1 MEINLEQLKKNFLTI
16 KDIRGK
22 VIDVFNI
29 LETHLVK
36 LKKTY
41 SEFVENNRQNLFV
54 FGLDSFQFQSK
65 LIDIE
70 YDDMKRLFLAINN
83 RMYCEYYKLYKIISE
98 YVKEN
103 IPVKKTLE
111 LIKLTNNFP
120 VYKDLEPYKQ
130 YKFELIQGLHENIV
144 LLLYEINEFIINKEN
159 ELGIHKKKQD
169 IGLNINNFVTTFNY
183 NILMIKEKGML
194 FISYIEF
201 FHNLHT
207 KYLQRFAMKM
217 NLMYNQVTH
226 DIRFEDGPNTSETK
240 KKELIHSFESD
251 NIDRSLIKEIRRSFN
266 DSESNSSESPEKFDN
281 TKYELSIEKNTN
293 NLYINAVE
301 QNAPITELENSKCLI
316 INQRSASNDEKSESP
331 RIFNTNNEKYKNMFK
346 NNVKKMISGMNIFK
360 KKQNEDTISN
370 VSSESALNENNI
382 KSPES
387 SMIIKTNSEDENE
400 KQDNNNNNVNNDSI
414 IHKSRSAE
422 EIFKEISKQCNELTV
437 SFLYP
442 QQYND
447 IDVLGIDNSIDK
459 NIVESVLDTINVLE
473 DPIVEMPELLIVEDQ
488 MKNDVD
494 IENKDDT
501 MSVITMDYI
510 AENKE
515 AIQEEK
521 MEEIMDVLEYKEDKE
536 NKIIEDASEKENI
549 IENEDAIEKEEVTI
563 KILDVIEENNDENPK
578 KKKRTYKPRKKS

>member
-1 MEINLEQLKKNFLTI
+1 
-16 KDIRGK
+16 
-22 VIDVFNI
+22 
-29 LETHLVK
+29 
-36 LKKTY
+36 
-41 SEFVENNRQNLFV
+41 
-54 FGLDSFQFQSK
+54 
-65 LIDIE
+65 
-70 YDDMKRLFLAINN
+70 
-83 RMYCEYYKLYKIISE
+83 
-98 YVKEN
+98 
-103 IPVKKTLE
+103 
-111 LIKLTNNFP
+111 
-120 VYKDLEPYKQ
+120 
-130 YKFELIQGLHENIV
+130 
-144 LLLYEINEFIINKEN
+144 
-159 ELGIHKKKQD
+159 
-169 IGLNINNFVTTFNY
+169 
-183 NILMIKEKGML
+183 
-194 FISYIEF
+194 
-201 FHNLHT
+201 
-207 KYLQRFAMKM
+207 MKM

-400 KQDNNNNNVNNDSI
+400 KQDNNNNNNNVNNDSI

-549 IENEDAIEKEEVTI
+549 IEKEDAIEKEEVTI